1 MNVLSLLA
9 NDNYIIVNKDIVKE
23 LGIIEAIIL
32 GEIASEY
39 TYWNRRGMIDEE
51 GYFYSTIENIKE
63 NTSLSQ
69 YQQSNALNA
78 LADRGLVSVKRK
90 GVPAKRYIKLHE
102 EAVLNMFDN
111 KISKNLTTG
120 CEEISNLDA
129 ENFDTNN
136 NKENSNKNNN
146 KKDIVPYAEII
157 MYLNNR
163 TGASYRATSKKTRD
177 LIKARFNEGFTLDDF
192 KVVIDKK
199 SDEWLDDKN
208 MSKFLR
214 PETLFGTKF
223 ESYLNQPSRKMT
235 TKDLAKGMDF
245 GFMGDVL

>member
-39 TYWNRRGMIDEE
+39 TYWNKRDMIDEE
-51 GYFYSTIENIKE
+51 GYFYSTIENVKE

-78 LADRGLVSVKRK
+78 LASRGLVSVKRK

-102 EAVLNMFDN
+102 QAILNMLDN
-111 KISKNLTTG
+111 KILKNLTTG
-120 CEEISNLDA
+120 CEEISSLDSK
-129 ENFDTNN
+129 NFDINN
-136 NKENSNKNNN
+136 NKENINNNNN
-146 KKDIVPYAEII
+146 KKDTIPYTEII